1 MLYEIRLY
9 LLAMFGRIVWRHF
22 IYMYVWPVVLMLAVV
37 NEGSDIVR
45 GGQNDTTV
53 HVIVIICVAA
63 VCCTVLWGKARPHWG
78 RPHVRGVI
86 VCVGDVLSNWE
97 NCWYCDDWSW
107 SDFDDD
113 ESLSF
118 AMIVNAQLWQ
128 VLEQSATSVVL
139 WSKRS
144 KPRVQSCRTAAKWP
158 AWHLYNY
165 DLMCCFF
172 FIIIIW

>member
-45 GGQNDTTV
+45 GGQNDTT
-53 HVIVIICVAA
+53 VIVIICVAA

-113 ESLSF
+113 ESLVHNYCECAIMAGAWTKCDLSSF
-118 AMIVNAQLWQ
+118 VIK
-128 VLEQSATSVVL
+128 EIKATCPKLPHCSQMTRLTFV
-139 WSKRS
+139 
-144 KPRVQSCRTAAKWP
+144 
-158 AWHLYNY
+158 
-165 DLMCCFF
+165 
-172 FIIIIW
+172 